1 MKNLDICTFG
11 LFKVVQGSASA
22 SHLVIFHINT
32 FILITLRC
40 VYIYRERSII
50 IVDTRSM
57 VIAISIFDTLAFLS
71 SGSSG
76 EISRNI
82 RTHRHANRDFTEE
95 CTNEHAYV
103 YSIRRL
109 CTIQHTRAIRQTSC
123 RTIHV
128 IRIERNAV
136 MSIKNGR
143 RKNITVKCQK

>member
-1 MKNLDICTFG
+1 MCALEF
-11 LFKVVQGSASA
+11 FKVVQGSAGA
-22 SHLVIFHINT
+22 SHLVVFHINT

-82 RTHRHANRDFTEE
+82 RTHRHANHNFTEE
-95 CTNEHAYV
+95 CTNEHTHTFTRPEDYV
-103 YSIRRL
+103 
-109 CTIQHTRAIRQTSC
+109 QFEHTRAICQTPC

-128 IRIERNAV
+128 IRI
-136 MSIKNGR
+136 
-143 RKNITVKCQK
+143 